1 MSLSNRKP
9 MVFID
14 GREGIENIPKSEIIF
29 LKDFI
34 AKGGI
39 LVDGDIL
46 LGNDENRLYYKNE
59 FIVSKDVV
67 NKLPDYIHNV
77 TIERNISKSFDDLVG
92 AFLDSIIFCKKIG
105 VYVRIS
111 IHESDKTFIE
121 ISKAF
126 KHERIEISIIYN
138 NRIMIWFGNFS
149 KSLQVLVNHENKIEY
164 LKKSYDFLF
173 EPRVSII
180 FTYKNNNFNFDEDIP
195 ENGHCVVDNKF
206 IHGDINKIFVDNKEV
221 SIKNLGIC
229 MFCITGPEKVINK
242 KISSL
247 STIES
252 CNVQIIYRTKSG
264 FVLSGV
270 ITHNLEEKIFKCI
283 TKKCEYT
290 DEQSQYRQSII
301 KDVCIAFAPFQL
313 PPYVLLEIVDWL
325 PHIEYERHFKKI
337 NLINSMRDSIRK
349 IQQNRI
355 KLDEI

>member
-1 MSLSNRKP
+1 MSLLNRNP

-39 LVDGDIL
+39 LIDGDIL
-46 LGNDENRLYYKNE
+46 LGKDENRLYYKNE

-67 NKLPDYIHNV
+67 HKLPDDIHNV
-77 TIERNISKSFDDLVG
+77 TIGRNISKSFDDLLG
-92 AFLDSIIFCKKIG
+92 AFSDSIIYCKKIG

-121 ISKAF
+121 ISEVF
-126 KHERIEISIIYN
+126 KHEKIEIAIIYN

-164 LKKSYDFLF
+164 LKKSYVFLF

-180 FTYKNNNFNFDEDIP
+180 FTYKNGHFNFDEDIP
-195 ENGHCVVDNKF
+195 ENGHCIINDKF

-221 SIKNLGIC
+221 FIKNLDIC
-229 MFCITGPEKVINK
+229 VFCITGPEKVINK

-247 STIES
+247 SAIES
-252 CNVQIIYRTKSG
+252 CNVEIIYKTESG
-264 FVLSGV
+264 FVLNGV
-270 ITHNLEEKIFKCI
+270 TTYNLEEKIFKCI
-283 TKKCEYT
+283 TKKCEYA

-301 KDVCIAFAPFQL
+301 KDVCIAFAPLQL
-313 PPYVLLEIVDWL
+313 PPYVLLEIIDWL
-325 PHIEYERHFKKI
+325 PHIEYEKHFKKI
-337 NLINSMRDSIRK
+337 SLIISMRNSIRK
-349 IQQNRI
+349 IQEKRI